1 MEFFNLKDLAGVL
14 AVVLTLGIPIV
25 AIIGGIILSIRAN
38 KNETELRRLI
48 IENQT
53 DLETAKAL
61 IAEPDKKS
69 SKFGT
74 LRGACV
80 LLGIGLGALVNYLL
94 NVTVAGPEGIYFWI
108 VIAFGVGLG
117 LLVSFLVEMKLQK
130 KMKNEE

>member
-1 MEFFNLKDLAGVL
+1 MHSVELEGLMAII
-14 AVVLTLGIPIV
+14 LTLGIPIV
-25 AIIGGIILSIRAN
+25 AIIGGFISSIRKN
-38 KNETELRRLI
+38 RNETELRRLI

-61 IAEPDKKS
+61 IAEPDKKAN
-69 SKFGT
+69 KFGT

-94 NVTVAGPEGIYFWI
+94 NVTMAGPEGIYFWT

>member
-1 MEFFNLKDLAGVL
+1 MEYLNLKDLAGVL
-14 AVVLTLGIPIV
+14 AVVLTLVIPIA
-25 AIIGGIILSIRAN
+25 AIIGGIILSIRKN
-38 KNETELRRLI
+38 RNETELRRLI

-61 IAEPDKKS
+61 IAEPDKKTN
-69 SKFGT
+69 KFGT

-94 NVTVAGPEGIYFWI
+94 NVTMVGPKGIYFWI

>member
-1 MEFFNLKDLAGVL
+1 MHSVDLEPLMAIIL
-14 AVVLTLGIPIV
+14 SLGIPIV
-25 AIIGGIILSIRAN
+25 AIIGGFISSIRKN
-38 KNETELRRLI
+38 QNETELRRLI

-61 IAEPDKKS
+61 IAEPKKKIGNS
-69 SKFGT
+69 GT

-94 NVTVAGPEGIYFWI
+94 NVTMAGPEGIYFWI
-108 VIAFGVGLG
+108 LLAFGVGLG

>member
-1 MEFFNLKDLAGVL
+1 MQPVELEGLVAIIL
-14 AVVLTLGIPIV
+14 SLGIPIV
-25 AIIGGIILSIRAN
+25 AIIGGFVSSIRKN

-69 SKFGT
+69 NKFGT

-80 LLGIGLGALVNYLL
+80 LLGLGLGAFVNYLL
-94 NVTVAGPEGIYFWI
+94 NIPMTGVKGIYAWI
-108 VIAFGVGLG
+108 IIAFGVGLG
-117 LLVSFLVEMKLQK
+117 LLASFLVEMKLQK
-130 KMKNEE
+130 KMKVEE

>member
-1 MEFFNLKDLAGVL
+1 MHSVDLEPLMAIIL
-14 AVVLTLGIPIV
+14 SLGIPIV
-25 AIIGGIILSIRAN
+25 AIIGGFISSIRKN
-38 KNETELRRLI
+38 QNETELRRLI

-80 LLGIGLGALVNYLL
+80 LLGLGFGALVNYLL
-94 NVTVAGPEGIYFWI
+94 NIPMNGVNGIYAWI

>member
-1 MEFFNLKDLAGVL
+1 MHSVALEPLMAIILS
-14 AVVLTLGIPIV
+14 LGIPIV
-25 AIIGGIILSIRAN
+25 AIIGGFISSIRKN
-38 KNETELRRLI
+38 QNETELRRLI

-80 LLGIGLGALVNYLL
+80 LLGLGFGALVNYLL
-94 NVTVAGPEGIYFWI
+94 NIPMNGVNGIYAWI

>member
-1 MEFFNLKDLAGVL
+1 MHSVDLEPLMAIIL
-14 AVVLTLGIPIV
+14 SLGIPIV
-25 AIIGGIILSIRAN
+25 AIIGGIILSIRKN
-38 KNETELRRLI
+38 QNETELRRLI

-61 IAEPDKKS
+61 IAEPDKKAN
-69 SKFGT
+69 KFGT

-94 NVTVAGPEGIYFWI
+94 NIPMNGVNGIYAWI

>member
-1 MEFFNLKDLAGVL
+1 MEYLDLKDLAGVL
-14 AVVLTLGIPIV
+14 AVVLTLVIPIV

-94 NVTVAGPEGIYFWI
+94 NVTMAGPEGIYFWT

>member
-14 AVVLTLGIPIV
+14 AVVLTLVIPIV

-94 NVTVAGPEGIYFWI
+94 NVMMAGPEGIYFWT

>member
-1 MEFFNLKDLAGVL
+1 MHSVDLEPLMAIIL
-14 AVVLTLGIPIV
+14 SLGIPIV
-25 AIIGGIILSIRAN
+25 AIIGGFISSIRKN
-38 KNETELRRLI
+38 QNETELRRLI

-53 DLETAKAL
+53 DIETAKAL
-61 IAEPDKKS
+61 IAEPDKKTN
-69 SKFGT
+69 KFGT

-94 NVTVAGPEGIYFWI
+94 NVTIAGPEGIYFWT

>member
-1 MEFFNLKDLAGVL
+1 MHSVELEGLMAII
-14 AVVLTLGIPIV
+14 LTLGIPIV
-25 AIIGGIILSIRAN
+25 AIIGGFISSIRKN
-38 KNETELRRLI
+38 QNETELRRLI

-94 NVTVAGPEGIYFWI
+94 NVTMVGPEGIYFWT

-130 KMKNEE
+130 KMKNE

>member
-1 MEFFNLKDLAGVL
+1 MHSVDLEPLMAIIL
-14 AVVLTLGIPIV
+14 SLGIPIV
-25 AIIGGIILSIRAN
+25 AIIGGFISSIRKN
-38 KNETELRRLI
+38 QNETELRRLI

-53 DLETAKAL
+53 DIETAKAL
-61 IAEPDKKS
+61 IAEPDKKAN
-69 SKFGT
+69 KFGT

-94 NVTVAGPEGIYFWI
+94 NVTMVGPKGIYFWI
-108 VIAFGVGLG
+108 LLAFGVGLG

>member
-1 MEFFNLKDLAGVL
+1 MHSVDLEPLMAIIL
-14 AVVLTLGIPIV
+14 SLGIPIV
-25 AIIGGIILSIRAN
+25 AIIGGFISSIRKN
-38 KNETELRRLI
+38 QNETELRRLI

-53 DLETAKAL
+53 DIETAKAL
-61 IAEPDKKS
+61 IAEPDKKAN
-69 SKFGT
+69 KFGT

-94 NVTVAGPEGIYFWI
+94 NVTMAGPEGIYFWI
-108 VIAFGVGLG
+108 LLAFGVGLG

>member
-1 MEFFNLKDLAGVL
+1 MQPVELEGLVAITL
-14 AVVLTLGIPIV
+14 CLGIPIV
-25 AIIGGIILSIRAN
+25 AIIGGIILSIRKN
-38 KNETELRRLI
+38 RNETELRRLI

-80 LLGIGLGALVNYLL
+80 LLGLGFGALVNSLL
-94 NVTVAGPEGIYFWI
+94 NIPMAGVNGFYAWI
-108 VIAFGVGLG
+108 LLAFGVGLG

>member
-1 MEFFNLKDLAGVL
+1 MNPVQFEGLVAIILC
-14 AVVLTLGIPIV
+14 LGIPIV
-25 AIIGGIILSIRAN
+25 AIIGGIILSIRKN

-69 SKFGT
+69 GKFGT

-80 LLGIGLGALVNYLL
+80 LLGLGFGALVNYLL
-94 NVTVAGPEGIYFWI
+94 NIPMAGVNGFYAWI

>member
-1 MEFFNLKDLAGVL
+1 MQPVELEGLVAIIL
-14 AVVLTLGIPIV
+14 CLGIPIV
-25 AIIGGIILSIRAN
+25 AIIGGIILSIRKN
-38 KNETELRRLI
+38 RNETELRRLI

-80 LLGIGLGALVNYLL
+80 LLGLGFGALVNYLL
-94 NVTVAGPEGIYFWI
+94 NIPMAGVNGFYAWI
-108 VIAFGVGLG
+108 LLAFGVGLG
-117 LLVSFLVEMKLQK
+117 LLASFLVEMKLQK

>member
-1 MEFFNLKDLAGVL
+1 MAIILS
-14 AVVLTLGIPIV
+14 LGIPIV
-25 AIIGGIILSIRAN
+25 AIIGGFISSIRKN
-38 KNETELRRLI
+38 QNETELRRLI

-53 DLETAKAL
+53 DIETAKAL
-61 IAEPDKKS
+61 IAEPDKKAN
-69 SKFGT
+69 KFGT

-94 NVTVAGPEGIYFWI
+94 NVTMVGPKGIYFWI
-108 VIAFGVGLG
+108 LLAFGVGLG

>member
-1 MEFFNLKDLAGVL
+1 MHSVELEGLMAII
-14 AVVLTLGIPIV
+14 LTLGIPIV
-25 AIIGGIILSIRAN
+25 AIIGGFISSIRKN
-38 KNETELRRLI
+38 QNETELRRLI

-61 IAEPDKKS
+61 IAEPDKKAN
-69 SKFGT
+69 KFGT

-94 NVTVAGPEGIYFWI
+94 NVTMVGPKGIYFWI
-108 VIAFGVGLG
+108 LLAFGVGLG

>member
-1 MEFFNLKDLAGVL
+1 MEYLDLKDLAGIL

-69 SKFGT
+69 NKFGT

-80 LLGIGLGALVNYLL
+80 LLGLGLGAFVNYLL
-94 NVTVAGPEGIYFWI
+94 NIPMTGVKGIYAWI
-108 VIAFGVGLG
+108 IIAFGVGLG
-117 LLVSFLVEMKLQK
+117 LLASFLVEMKLQK
-130 KMKNEE
+130 KMKVEE

>member
-1 MEFFNLKDLAGVL
+1 MHSVDLESIVAIIL
-14 AVVLTLGIPIV
+14 SLGIPIV
-25 AIIGGIILSIRAN
+25 AIIGGFISSIRKN
-38 KNETELRRLI
+38 QNETELRRLI

-53 DLETAKAL
+53 DIETAKAL
-61 IAEPDKKS
+61 IAAPDKKS
-69 SKFGT
+69 GKFGT

-94 NVTVAGPEGIYFWI
+94 NIPMTGVKGIYAWI

>member
-1 MEFFNLKDLAGVL
+1 MHSVDLEPLMAII
-14 AVVLTLGIPIV
+14 LTLGIPIV
-25 AIIGGIILSIRAN
+25 AIIGGFISSIRKN
-38 KNETELRRLI
+38 QNETELRRLI

-53 DLETAKAL
+53 DIETAKAL
-61 IAEPDKKS
+61 IAAPDKKS
-69 SKFGT
+69 GKFGT

-94 NVTVAGPEGIYFWI
+94 NIPMTGVKGIYAWI

>member
-1 MEFFNLKDLAGVL
+1 MHSVELEGLMAII
-14 AVVLTLGIPIV
+14 LTLGIPIV
-25 AIIGGIILSIRAN
+25 AIIGGFISSIRKN
-38 KNETELRRLI
+38 QNETELRRLI

-69 SKFGT
+69 GKFGT

-80 LLGIGLGALVNYLL
+80 LLGLGLGAFANYLL
-94 NVTVAGPEGIYFWI
+94 NVTMVGPEGIYFWT

>member
-1 MEFFNLKDLAGVL
+1 MEYFNLKDLAGIF
-14 AVVLTLGIPIV
+14 AVILSLGIPIV
-25 AIIGGIILSIRAN
+25 AIIGGFVSSIRKN

-48 IENQT
+48 IEHQT

-69 SKFGT
+69 NMFGT

-80 LLGIGLGALVNYLL
+80 LIGVGLGAFVNYLL
-94 NVTVAGPEGIYFWI
+94 NLPIGIYFWI

-117 LLVSFLVEMKLQK
+117 LLVSFFVEMKLQK
-130 KMKNEE
+130 RMKNEE

>member
-1 MEFFNLKDLAGVL
+1 MHSVDLESIVAIIL
-14 AVVLTLGIPIV
+14 SLGIPIV
-25 AIIGGIILSIRAN
+25 AIIGGFISSIRKN
-38 KNETELRRLI
+38 QNETELRRLI

-61 IAEPDKKS
+61 IAEPEKKS

-94 NVTVAGPEGIYFWI
+94 NVTMVGPKGIYFWT

>member
-1 MEFFNLKDLAGVL
+1 MELEGLMAIIL
-14 AVVLTLGIPIV
+14 SLGIPIV

-94 NVTVAGPEGIYFWI
+94 NVTMAGPKGIYFWI